1 MNLLKVRAFALYE
14 VRRAVARKK
23 VLALVV
29 LTILIDTLPY
39 FLLRSS
45 GPSLFPVVDDPY
57 IWVLGIFVPQGFF
70 IPFTALLI
78 SAGSMSEEY
87 EQGTAE
93 VLLSKPV
100 SREEFF
106 FGKFSGGFFVLTI
119 VILLNATLSVTS
131 ATLSFGTQLALGI
144 LPLVVVSQIFS
155 SVVFYSVAFMSGEL
169 VRRSSLSY
177 VLASAVYFT
186 SEIAGIYLRVIYE
199 LTGNVLY
206 QQINSYLPTT
216 PVSSLPYL
224 VAGPGLPK
232 EALSVLGF
240 IGSGAIE
247 TSISFSVGL
256 ILVFALASIFL
267 AALHFRWADVA
278 KRVA

>member
-1 MNLLKVRAFALYE
+1 VNIAKVWAFALYE

-29 LTILIDTLPY
+29 LTILIDTIPY
-39 FLLRSS
+39 YLLRSS
-45 GPSLFPVVDDPY
+45 GPSLLPVVDDPY
-57 IWVLGIFVPQGFF
+57 LWVTGIFVPQGFF
-70 IPFTALLI
+70 LPFIALLI
-78 SAGSMSEEY
+78 AAGSMSEEY

-106 FGKFSGGFFVLTI
+106 FGKFSGGFLLLTI
-119 VILLNATLSVTS
+119 IILLNATLSLTS
-131 ATLSFGTQLALGI
+131 ATISFGTQQALGV
-144 LPLVVVSQIFS
+144 LPIVVVSQIFS
-155 SVVFYSVAFMSGEL
+155 SIVFYSVAFMSGEL

-186 SEIAGIYLRVIYE
+186 SEIAGIYLRVIFE
-199 LTGNVLY
+199 LTGNGFY

-224 VAGPGLPK
+224 VGRPGLPAG
-232 EALSVLGF
+232 ALSVLTF
-240 IGSGAIE
+240 VDIGATE
-247 TSISFSVGL
+247 TSIAFSIGL
-256 ILVFALASIFL
+256 ILAFALGAIIL

>member
-1 MNLLKVRAFALYE
+1 M
-14 VRRAVARKK
+14 
-23 VLALVV
+23 LALVV
-29 LTILIDTLPY
+29 LTILIDTIPY

-70 IPFTALLI
+70 LPFTALLI

-93 VLLSKPV
+93 VLLAKPV

-106 FGKFSGGFFVLTI
+106 FGKFSGGFLLLTI
-119 VILLNATLSVTS
+119 IILLNAVLSVTS
-131 ATLSFGTQLALGI
+131 ATLAFGTQFALGV
-144 LPLVVVSQIFS
+144 LPVVVVSQIFS
-155 SVVFYSVAFMSGEL
+155 SIVFYSIAFMSGEL

-186 SEIAGIYLRVIYE
+186 SEIAGIYLRVINE
-199 LTGNVLY
+199 LTGNGFY

-232 EALSVLGF
+232 EALSVLSF
-240 IGSGAIE
+240 IGSGATE
-247 TSISFSVGL
+247 TSIPFTVGL
-256 ILVFALASIFL
+256 ILAFALGAIIL
-267 AALHFRWADVA
+267 AVLHFRWADVA

>member
-1 MNLLKVRAFALYE
+1 VNIAKVWAFALYE

-29 LTILIDTLPY
+29 LTILIDTIPY
-39 FLLRSS
+39 YLLRSS
-45 GPSLFPVVDDPY
+45 GPSLLPVVDDPY
-57 IWVLGIFVPQGFF
+57 LWVTGIFVPQGFF
-70 IPFTALLI
+70 LPFIALLI
-78 SAGSMSEEY
+78 AAGSMSEEY

-106 FGKFSGGFFVLTI
+106 FGKFSGGFLLLTI
-119 VILLNATLSVTS
+119 IILLNATLSLTS
-131 ATLSFGTQLALGI
+131 ATISFGTQQALGV
-144 LPLVVVSQIFS
+144 LPIVVVSQIFS
-155 SVVFYSVAFMSGEL
+155 SIVFYSVAFMSGEL

-186 SEIAGIYLRVIYE
+186 SEIAGIYLRVIFE
-199 LTGNVLY
+199 LTGNGFY

-224 VAGPGLPK
+224 VGRPGLPA
-232 EALSVLGF
+232 EALSVLTF
-240 IGSGAIE
+240 VDIGATE
-247 TSISFSVGL
+247 TSIAFSIGL
-256 ILVFALASIFL
+256 ILAFALGAIIL